1 MIDLGKWAFGHSKLV
16 YFLLAVLLVGGL
28 KSAYDMGKL
37 EDPEVKVKIAMVVGV
52 RPGASAHEMELEV
65 TDPLEKAIRTVGEV
79 DNTQSWS
86 YNDLC
91 IIQVELKSTTP
102 DDRLE
107 QCWDML
113 RHKVSDAEAS
123 LPGGTSVTVQDD
135 FSLVYGMFLRPD
147 RRRLQRKTARRLC
160 RTDPARIDRS
170 RRRGPGGALRK
181 RARRVSIFRCVRTE
195 WRHSA
200 FRQRKYSPP

>member
-135 FSLVYGMFLRPD
+135 FSLVS
-147 RRRLQRKTARRLC
+147 TAW
-160 RTDPARIDRS
+160 
-170 RRRGPGGALRK
+170 PGWSFTES
-181 RARRVSIFRCVRTE
+181 ARRVSIFRCVRTE

>member
-52 RPGASAHEMELEV
+52 RPGSVGARNGTGSDRPAG
-65 TDPLEKAIRTVGEV
+65 KRAIRTVGEV

-91 IIQVELKSTTP
+91 IIQVGTQKY
-102 DDRLE
+102 
-107 QCWDML
+107 
-113 RHKVSDAEAS
+113 DA
-123 LPGGTSVTVQDD
+123 
-135 FSLVYGMFLRPD
+135 R
-147 RRRLQRKTARRLC
+147 
-160 RTDPARIDRS
+160 
-170 RRRGPGGALRK
+170 
-181 RARRVSIFRCVRTE
+181 
-195 WRHSA
+195 
-200 FRQRKYSPP
+200 

>member
-91 IIQVELKSTTP
+91 IIQVELKVRRPMTGSNSVGI
-102 DDRLE
+102 
-107 QCWDML
+107 CC
-113 RHKVSDAEAS
+113 
-123 LPGGTSVTVQDD
+123 GTRFPMRKHRCPAV
-135 FSLVYGMFLRPD
+135 RP
-147 RRRLQRKTARRLC
+147 
-160 RTDPARIDRS
+160 
-170 RRRGPGGALRK
+170 
-181 RARRVSIFRCVRTE
+181 
-195 WRHSA
+195 
-200 FRQRKYSPP
+200 